1 MNKVTIADFER
12 SRPPVPRNVF
22 ELEDPHIR
30 PESMVHVEG
39 ARVVFADYP
48 LLQRDFPQ
56 LSGSSPA
63 DIDAWL
69 LSNAAVVSEAQAKQ
83 SAVNTPVRASGGR
96 VTAFRPPL
104 YGRAVV
110 VAVGDSPDG
119 LLDVKGCGVA
129 PGLRPLNQA
138 HANGLLALGEA
149 LANMA
154 FREVMELI
162 FQRART
168 GFATVPDYAVIDLGF
183 DVRDLFGP
191 ATPACIQVR
200 QAHRRPVGGVELPLA
215 GSPEQQVKL
224 EIELLLRHYG
234 ATSCSQ
240 ATSFVLDDASG
251 TLEIT
256 YAEKPLPKHSD
267 EQIARFRTMARYD
280 GGRQVIEGVNVQ
292 LTRESG
298 VKPSHARVID
308 FGHYSVRER
317 FDNPVVSLVRN
328 RLMRWGGA
336 IFPGDDFFLQPKPA
350 IRLPLEQWGTPD
362 RPDPRYA
369 VPGHP
374 DLIWPA
380 PFLAGFELA
389 HGFRAGTI
397 DGAAVRTRL
406 DTMLQDVTSR
416 WDNR

>member
-1 MNKVTIADFER
+1 MNKMTTNEFGCFPA
-12 SRPPVPRNVF
+12 PVPRNVF

-30 PESMVHVEG
+30 PESMLRVDG
-39 ARVVFADYP
+39 ARVVFADYE

-56 LSGSSPA
+56 LRGATAPA
-63 DIDAWL
+63 IDAWL
-69 LSNAAVVSEAQAKQ
+69 LRNAAVISEPQAKQ
-83 SAVNTPVRASGGR
+83 SNVNTPIRTTGGR

-110 VAVGDSPDG
+110 VAVQDSPEG
-119 LLDVKGCGVA
+119 LLDVKGSGVA
-129 PGLRPLNQA
+129 PALRPVNQA

-149 LANMA
+149 LANIV

-162 FQRART
+162 FRRAGT
-168 GFATVPDYAVIDLGF
+168 GFVTVPEYAVIDLGF

-234 ATSCSQ
+234 ATSCSP

-251 TLEIT
+251 KLEIT
-256 YAEKPLPKHSD
+256 YADKPLPKHTD
-267 EQIARFRTMARYD
+267 EQIATFRKLSRFE

-317 FDNPVVSLVRN
+317 FEYPVVSLVRN

-336 IFPGDDFFLQPKPA
+336 IFPGDPFFMEPREA

-362 RPDPRYA
+362 KPDPRFA
-369 VPGHP
+369 VPNHP

-380 PFLAGFELA
+380 PFIAGFELA
-389 HGFRAGTI
+389 HAFREGTI
-397 DGAAVRTRL
+397 DGAAGRARL
-406 DTMLQDVTSR
+406 DAMLHDVTQR
-416 WDNR
+416 WVKP